1 MFRLDSEGGGERT
14 TADFILE
21 NCMSGHNLCVIA
33 LMVVIGEKVWF
44 ARMSQLTVQ
53 FAVRKQAARSI
64 MSALCA
70 EH

>member
-1 MFRLDSEGGGERT
+1 
-14 TADFILE
+14 
-21 NCMSGHNLCVIA
+21 MSGHNLCVIA